1 MAFFAPMCANQFIN
15 NKLIRGKV
23 EEGGWGWDGAENAFA
38 EPCLHT
44 KKRSFCQD
52 RLGTN
57 IEGKHSKRDAVCL
70 FSQVVEILDC
80 EVLYGGDLTCGD
92 RVVSGVKVCTLI

>member
-1 MAFFAPMCANQFIN
+1 MVFDTKTVIVVRCANQFIN

-57 IEGKHSKRDAVCL
+57 TQEKLRKGAFCAA
-70 FSQVVEILDC
+70 
-80 EVLYGGDLTCGD
+80 D
-92 RVVSGVKVCTLI
+92 RLLQLRL